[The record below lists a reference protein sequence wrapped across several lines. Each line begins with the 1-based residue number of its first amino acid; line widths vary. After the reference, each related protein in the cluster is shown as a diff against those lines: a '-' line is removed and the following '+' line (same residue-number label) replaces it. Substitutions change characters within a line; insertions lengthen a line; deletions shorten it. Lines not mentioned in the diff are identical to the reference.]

1 MMYVVTK
8 DAPGMTWDYAQGVIS
23 NGLVYISGQLP
34 VDPKTKLIES
44 QTLRGQA
51 DRVCQNIAAICEA
64 ARTDIDH
71 VVKTTC
77 YISNINDEEEFNEV
91 YMRYFEKSDAAKTL
105 VEARLPKGALC
116 MIEAVAEIDS
126 KD

>member
-34 VDPKTKLIES
+34 VDPKTELIES
-44 QTLRGQA
+44 KTLKGQT

-64 ARTDIDH
+64 ARTDLNH
-71 VVKTTC
+71 VIKTTC

-91 YMRYFEKSDAAKTL
+91 YMKKYKKSDAAKTL

-116 MIEAVAEIDS
+116 MIEAIAEIDS